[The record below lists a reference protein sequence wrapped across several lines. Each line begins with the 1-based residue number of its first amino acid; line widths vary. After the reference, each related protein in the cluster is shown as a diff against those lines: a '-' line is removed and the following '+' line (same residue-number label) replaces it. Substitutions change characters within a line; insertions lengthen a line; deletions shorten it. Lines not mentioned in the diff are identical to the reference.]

1 MVARTH
7 GLAVV
12 PFAHIVGV
20 HSRCIG
26 CGRNCKS
33 SEAVLA
39 RLTDGPCGCNC
50 EVAEPIVLLVQGRWR
65 RWGGSKVAEPIVLL
79 VLGRWR
85 RWGGSKVAEPI
96 VLLVLGCWRRYGR
109 SGLGERA
116 RKAGFVW

>member
-1 MVARTH
+1 MAARTH

-39 RLTDGPCGCNC
+39 LLTDGPCGCNC
-50 EVAEPIVLLVQGRWR
+50 EVAEPIVLLVLGRWR

-79 VLGRWR
+79 VLGCWR